1 MGLPISNGLTVR
13 IQNLPPE
20 TDQAKRGDVS
30 RFFTDR
36 LGRNNQS
43 VIAQEGVGPLVT
55 EVNRGTKQTT
65 VTFASLELK
74 KSALKDLDEISF
86 LASQGGHERPIH
98 IDDDFLGLT
107 VLYENADPN
116 VE

>member
-1 MGLPISNGLTVR
+1 MGLPTSNGLTVR
-13 IQNLPPE
+13 VQNLPPE
-20 TDQAKRGDVS
+20 TDQARRRDVS
-30 RFFTDR
+30 RFFTNR
-36 LGRNNQS
+36 LGRNSQP

-86 LASQGGHERPIH
+86 LASQGGNERHIH